1 MLALVLAA
9 LGLAGELP
17 APLPPAVDDPAWQV
31 VSTVDDV
38 IVRRAHAP
46 GVAAP
51 WGWGEGEIA
60 APMERVI
67 AHLTDFEGLVRWV
80 PRLVEVRVIERCTD
94 EAVVY
99 FRFDL
104 PWPVSDRDWTLRYR
118 WRREGERFVMIWS
131 DANDRG
137 PPPGR
142 ALRVAPLRGRWE
154 LWPTGRGTTAGRYV
168 FLAELGGRLP
178 RSVVEQT
185 AWKQPLQT
193 FRGVRAATAAPTRPR
208 PQ

>member
-17 APLPPAVDDPAWQV
+17 APLPPAPGDAAWQA
-31 VSTVDDV
+31 VSTVDNV
-38 IVRRAHAP
+38 TLRRAHIA
-46 GVAAP
+46 GRAAP
-51 WGWGEGEIA
+51 WGCGEGEIA
-60 APMERVI
+60 APIERVI
-67 AHLTDFEGLVRWV
+67 AHLTNFEGLPRWV
-80 PRLVEVRVIERCTD
+80 PRLVEVRVLERRAD
-94 EAVVY
+94 EAIVY

-104 PWPVSDRDWTLRYR
+104 PWPLSDRDWTVRYR

-142 ALRVAPLRGRWE
+142 ALRVAPLRGCWE
-154 LWPTGRGTTAGRYV
+154 LWPTGRGTTGGRYV
-168 FLAELGGRLP
+168 FLSELGGHLP
-178 RSVVEQT
+178 RSVIEQT

-193 FRGVRAATAAPTRPR
+193 FRGVRAATAAAVPLR